1 MPRLGNPTPQLDYW
15 PEETVVDEQDLVVA
29 GISLLRLVEVCGT
42 PAVHSAASVIPGS
55 GGQPSSSDAT
65 AVLVVRVLE
74 VERQNSRST
83 VIRVDARLDDL
94 RLVWAEALLIG
105 RAAAQRRKFCLVVH
119 SSPGEPGAP
128 GTAENPVLLELPV
141 DVAPGDLIAIPS
153 RSLAHDSLSDDSA
166 PYRHPLTGRADWQPS
181 SALR

>member
-1 MPRLGNPTPQLDYW
+1 MPRLGNPIPQLDYW

-42 PAVHSAASVIPGS
+42 PAVHSAAAVIPDS

-74 VERQNSRST
+74 VERRNSRPA

-105 RAAAQRRKFCLVVH
+105 RPATLRRKFCLVVH
-119 SSPGEPGAP
+119 SSPDEPGAC
-128 GTAENPVLLELPV
+128 GTTENAILFMLPV
-141 DVAPGDLIAIPS
+141 DVVPGDLIAIPS
-153 RSLAHDSLSDDSA
+153 RSLAYDGRPDEVA